1 MLDEKQQNVWA
12 CQTMALDGRCINLTK
27 KINAYL
33 KKNNIGFDK
42 TMEYLKQYNT
52 EEFDEF
58 IREQYEIKGDVTPV
72 KIMSAKKKSEEKELT
87 EHEEQVI
94 VVKYCRENK
103 LAHFAVPNGFVTD
116 RGAAYI
122 NYLKSEGLKSGA
134 PDLVVFLGKGKVL
147 FIEMKRKRK
156 YTQSEAQ
163 KSWQDYLE
171 NNGYKYCL
179 AIGADEAIKFIKK
192 ESEETK

>member
-1 MLDEKQQNVWA
+1 MLDEKKYNIWA
-12 CQTMALDGRCINLTK
+12 YKNMALDIRTINLTK

-42 TMEYLKQYNT
+42 TMDYLKQYNT

-58 IREQYEIKGDVTPV
+58 IREQYEIKGEVTPV
-72 KIMSAKKKSEEKELT
+72 KIMNAKKKTEEKELS

-134 PDLVVFLGKGKVL
+134 PDLVVFLGKGEVL
-147 FIEMKRKRK
+147 FIEMKRKGK

-192 ESEETK
+192 ESEKTK

>member
-1 MLDEKQQNVWA
+1 MLDEKQFNLWA
-12 CQTMALDGRCINLTK
+12 YQTMALDGRSINLTK

-42 TMEYLKQYNT
+42 TMEYLKEYDS

-58 IREQYEIKGDVTPV
+58 IREQYDIKGEVTPV
-72 KIMSAKKKSEEKELT
+72 KIMKAKKKTEAKELS

-103 LAHFAVPNGFVTD
+103 LAHFAVPNGFITD

-122 NYLKSEGLKSGA
+122 QYLKSEGLKSGA

-147 FIEMKRKRK
+147 FIEMKRKGK
-156 YTQSEAQ
+156 HTQSEAQ

-179 AIGADEAIKFIKK
+179 AIGAEEAIKFI
-192 ESEETK
+192 ESEM